1 MLSVTVFGDQA
12 FKQGYTYM
20 EKTMEGLNE
29 KGTVCKP
36 KRAASR

>member
-12 FKQGYTYM
+12 FKQGYTHM
-20 EKTMEGLNE
+20 EKIIEGLNV
-29 KGTVCKP
+29 KQTICKP